1 MNIEPLESRI
11 APAGL
16 IAVTVERGN
25 ITLAGSGGDTNL
37 LIQQVDAK
45 TWALTGRNG
54 TLVQVGAGAP
64 GDLAFATGITG
75 FATLALGGDDDVI
88 VFDRVAVP
96 KGLLVTAGD
105 GNNSIELRHT
115 RIGGFFTYNGGT
127 GSDFVFFF
135 GDKVTAGDSVGVFL
149 GEGNGGFALGAE
161 SASIG
166 GDLSVLGGSG
176 PESFFLSGGALS
188 VKGSLLVDLG
198 AGGTTDIQIFPRS
211 LSVGRAMTI
220 MDSDTGNVVKVS
232 PHASLKVGG
241 KLEIDGRAGVDTIEV
256 GVGSVRVSVGS
267 LKITTDFDNDTDVVK
282 VTPAALLDVKGNLE
296 VFFNAGDSDTRIESE
311 VVRVRGTLLVES
323 GGGGA
328 ASGNAL
334 ILARSEL
341 TVGRDLF
348 LRAAA
353 DVARAI
359 IGAEGRLQIGGT
371 LGYTNSELLF
381 ASLLVAQGKVGGSLG
396 ASSGDPASGA
406 NLDIDGTNLSVK
418 GDLAVVSDGSAELIA
433 DLTNLTIGRDLQMLA
448 PANAVTLDLDIERT
462 LAIGRDL
469 RATAGAGAFT
479 GILDVGAARIA
490 RDLDFTAVATTADT
504 RFIGELGRIQVGGT
518 VNLLL
523 AASTSTTTRLANLSV
538 GGLFQ
543 FTTGVGADTLRLD
556 DSVFGGNASFTMN
569 AGNDFLL
576 MEQLPYITRGSTLF
590 KGNVTIDLGG
600 GSDALS
606 LAVPAGP
613 GFHARFLKAVSFE
626 GGPGSDSLGV
636 SPNVTFALSGQP
648 TVAGFE

>member
-1 MNIEPLESRI
+1 MIEPLESRI

-16 IAVTVERGN
+16 VAVTVDRGN
-25 ITLAGSGGDTNL
+25 VTLASSGGDTDL

-64 GDLAFATGITG
+64 SDLAFATGITG
-75 FATLALGGDDDVI
+75 FATLALGGDDDI
-88 VFDRVAVP
+88 IYFDRVVVP
-96 KGLLVTAGD
+96 KGLLINAGD
-105 GNNSIELRHT
+105 GDNTVELRHT
-115 RIGGFFTYNGGT
+115 RIGGFFTYNGGI
-127 GSDFVFFF
+127 GGDFVSFY
-135 GDKVTAGDSVGVFL
+135 GDKVTTGDSVGVFL

-161 SASIG
+161 SASIS
-166 GDLSVLGGSG
+166 GDLNVLGGSG
-176 PESFFLSGGALS
+176 PESFFLYGGVIG
-188 VKGSLLVDLG
+188 VKGNLLVDLG
-198 AGGTTDIQIFPRS
+198 AGGTTDIQINPRS

-220 MDSDTGNVVKVS
+220 MDSDTGNVVKVN
-232 PHASLKVGG
+232 PRAALKVGG
-241 KLEIDGRAGVDTIEV
+241 KLEVEGRAGVDTIEV
-256 GVGSVRVSVGS
+256 GVGSVRVSVGA
-267 LKITTDFDNDTDVVK
+267 LKINTAFDNDTDVVK
-282 VTPAALLDVKGNLE
+282 VTPSALLDVKGNLD

-311 VVRVRGTLLVES
+311 ILRVGGTLLVES

-328 ASGNAL
+328 ASGDAL
-334 ILARSEL
+334 IIARSEL

-353 DVARAI
+353 DVARATVV
-359 IGAEGRLQIGGT
+359 AEGRLQVGGT
-371 LGYTNSELLF
+371 LGFTNGELLF
-381 ASLLVAQGKVGGSLG
+381 ASLFVAQGKVGGSLG

-406 NLDIDGTNLSVK
+406 DLDIDGTNLSVK

-448 PANAVTLDLDIERT
+448 PTNAVTLDLDIERT

-469 RATAGAGAFT
+469 RAIAGSGVFT
-479 GILDVGAARIA
+479 SILDVGAARIA
-490 RDLDFTAVATTADT
+490 RDLDFTAVATTATT
-504 RFIGELGRIQVGGT
+504 RFIGELGRIQVGGNL
-518 VNLLL
+518 NLLI
-523 AASTSTTTRLANLSV
+523 AASASTSTRLANLSV

-543 FTTGVGADTLRLD
+543 FTTGAGADTLRLD
-556 DSVFGGNASFTMN
+556 DSVISGSASFTMN

-590 KGNVTIDLGG
+590 KSNVTIDLGE

-613 GFHARFLKAVSFE
+613 AFNARFLKAVSFE

-636 SPNVTFALSGQP
+636 SPNVTFAISGQP